1 VFGMGR
7 TMALGGRT
15 LARLVRGHPSR
26 TLKGVTGSRKVLRTR
41 RRCSRQGWTPPK
53 ALDESLSEI
62 TQRIATLPDL
72 GTVVSLPPLPDGTE
86 SVNKVQL
93 ATSCIILCVQ
103 VALMGSARFGAGK
116 EKEKQSLYT
125 KEVLKEVE
133 ALRGQVARIEGAA
146 EELRAEDEEAET
158 RVRDQL
164 ESSRSDFLELR
175 EQFCSL
181 EETQAQILRD
191 QVLSVTEEVE
201 YIQILQDKYKS
212 VSKDIEELRACFES
226 LQLKLEQRESK
237 EEKEEGEAK
246 KRRAGESLA
255 SLASPEA
262 MRGKPPPSLPSIKS
276 AEKEPERRNN
286 ESKL

>member
-1 VFGMGR
+1 MLV
-7 TMALGGRT
+7 
-15 LARLVRGHPSR
+15 RLVRGRPSR
-26 TLKGVTGSRKVLRTR
+26 SLKGLTGPRKVLRTR

-72 GTVVSLPPLPDGTE
+72 GTAVSLPSLPDGTE

-103 VALMGSARFGAGK
+103 MALMGSARFGAGQ
-116 EKEKQSLYT
+116 EKEKQSLFT
-125 KEVLKEVE
+125 KELLKEVE
-133 ALRGQVARIEGAA
+133 ALRGQVAKIEGSAKK
-146 EELRAEDEEAET
+146 LRAEDEEAKA
-158 RVRDQL
+158 RVLDQL

-175 EQFCSL
+175 EQVSLTFDSL

-212 VSKDIEELRACFES
+212 VSKDIEELRACFET
-226 LQLKLEQRESK
+226 LQLKLEERERKEKNEEVKQRKAEESV
-237 EEKEEGEAK
+237 
-246 KRRAGESLA
+246 A

-276 AEKEPERRNN
+276 LEKEPRRRNN